1 MNTKPVFSKPGDSMW
16 QEDKPDIEAH
26 SSTQFVYNANH
37 SLALNMQ
44 RQRLPTFKYRSH
56 IIYLLEKYQTLVLI
70 GETGCGKSTQLPQY
84 LLESGWCSDGKMIG
98 ITEPRR
104 VAATS
109 LANRVADE
117 RNCILGT
124 EVGYSIRFDNSTDE
138 TTKIKYMTEGI
149 LLRELMNDPLL
160 TSYSVIVVDEVHERT
175 LLTDIIMGLM
185 KKIIRKRKSL
195 RIVVC
200 SATVD
205 AEQLRD
211 FFNTNVTK
219 DSAKDTATILT
230 VEGRLY
236 PVDIFYVQE
245 PVANYV
251 NSVVDTVLKIHEK
264 GEPGDI
270 LAFLTGLD
278 EVDQAVSLLS
288 EHAKLIKEGKLKL
301 LPLAMYGSLPNS
313 EQLKVFW
320 RAAKDTRKVIVA
332 TNIAETSITIPNIVY
347 VIDCGFVKI
356 PWYETETQT
365 NSLVIV
371 PVSKAS
377 ANQRAGRAGRTRNGE
392 AYRLYTEEAYTD
404 LFEATPP
411 EMQRSDLAPA
421 ILQLKALGI
430 DNVLRFNFPSAP
442 PSKNLLAGLELLYA
456 LGAIDSNG
464 ELTTPLGVTMA
475 EMPLEP
481 VFAKSLIVSG
491 EMSCSEE
498 LSTILAM
505 LQVQNVFI
513 RPAGGQASIK
523 ARIAHRKFEVEEGDL
538 LTLLNVY
545 TAYEK
550 NSRTTSW
557 CQQNFLNSKALRRT
571 TEIRIQ
577 MHSMMKRLAIP
588 LVSCNGNVEQ
598 ILKCITAGLFPK
610 AAYLHYTGVY
620 KTVRGN
626 KDLYVHPNSCLYTL
640 QQPQWVL
647 FCEVLQTNKT
657 YMKDITVIQPEWLL
671 ELAPHFY
678 EKTAL
683 DSI

>member
-1 MNTKPVFSKPGDSMW
+1 MSTKPIFFKPGDSMW
-16 QEDKPDIEAH
+16 QEDKPDIDVH
-26 SSTQFVYNANH
+26 SCTQFVYNAHH
-37 SLALNMQ
+37 SLALDMQ
-44 RQRLPTFKYRSH
+44 RQRLPTFKYKSH

-84 LLESGWCSDGKMIG
+84 LLEAGWCTDGKIIG

-124 EVGYSIRFDNSTDE
+124 EVGYSIRFDNCTDE
-138 TTKIKYMTEGI
+138 TTRIKYMTEGI
-149 LLRELMNDPLL
+149 LLRELMGDPLL
-160 TSYSVIVVDEVHERT
+160 TSYSVIVIDEVHERT
-175 LLTDIIMGLM
+175 LLTDIIMGLL
-185 KKIIRKRKSL
+185 KKIMRKRKSL
-195 RIVVC
+195 KIVVC

-211 FFNTNVTK
+211 FFNTGTV
-219 DSAKDTATILT
+219 KDTAVIMN

-236 PVDIFYVQE
+236 PVDIYFVKE

-251 NSVVDTVLKIHEK
+251 TSVVDTVLKIHEHE
-264 GEPGDI
+264 EPGDV

-332 TNIAETSITIPNIVY
+332 TNIAETSITIPNVVY
-347 VIDCGFVKI
+347 VIDCGFVKV
-356 PWYETETQT
+356 PWFEAETQT

-377 ANQRAGRAGRTRNGE
+377 ANQRAGRAGRVRSGK
-392 AYRLYTEEAYTD
+392 AYRLYVEEAYNE

-442 PSKNLLAGLELLYA
+442 PSKNLLTGLELLYA

-481 VFAKSLIVSG
+481 VLAKSLIVSG
-491 EMSCSEE
+491 EMECSEE
-498 LSTILAM
+498 LTTVLAM

-513 RPAGGQASIK
+513 RPAGGQAAIK
-523 ARIAHRKFEVEEGDL
+523 ARVAHRKFEVEEGDL
-538 LTLLNVY
+538 LTMLNVY

-550 NSRTTSW
+550 NKTSNW
-557 CQQNFLNSKALRRT
+557 CQKQFLNYKALRRA
-571 TEIRIQ
+571 TEIRMQ
-577 MHSMMKRLAIP
+577 MHSMMKRLR
-588 LVSCNGNVEQ
+588 NVQQ

-626 KDLYVHPNSCLYTL
+626 RDLYIHPTSCLYTL
-640 QQPQWVL
+640 QQPQWLL

-678 EKTAL
+678 ERTSL
-683 DSI
+683 ETV

>member
-1 MNTKPVFSKPGDSMW
+1 M
-16 QEDKPDIEAH
+16 
-26 SSTQFVYNANH
+26 VYRWENNRNH
-37 SLALNMQ
+37 
-44 RQRLPTFKYRSH
+44 
-56 IIYLLEKYQTLVLI
+56 
-70 GETGCGKSTQLPQY
+70 
-84 LLESGWCSDGKMIG
+84 
-98 ITEPRR
+98 
-104 VAATS
+104 
-109 LANRVADE
+109 
-117 RNCILGT
+117 GT
-124 EVGYSIRFDNSTDE
+124 EKGCSHLFGESCCGR
-138 TTKIKYMTEGI
+138 TKLYFGHRSRLFYTFRQLYGRNNEDQEGI
-149 LLRELMNDPLL
+149 LLRELMGDPLL
-160 TSYSVIVVDEVHERT
+160 TSYSVIVIDEVHERT
-175 LLTDIIMGLM
+175 LLTDIIMGLL
-185 KKIIRKRKSL
+185 KKIMRKRKSL
-195 RIVVC
+195 KIVVC

-211 FFNTNVTK
+211 FFNTGTV
-219 DSAKDTATILT
+219 KDTAVIMN

-236 PVDIFYVQE
+236 PVDIYFVKE

-251 NSVVDTVLKIHEK
+251 TSVVDTVLKIHEHE
-264 GEPGDI
+264 EPGDV

-332 TNIAETSITIPNIVY
+332 TNIAETSITIPNVVY
-347 VIDCGFVKI
+347 VIDCGFVKV
-356 PWYETETQT
+356 PWFEAETQT

-377 ANQRAGRAGRTRNGE
+377 ANQRAGRAGRVRSGK
-392 AYRLYTEEAYTD
+392 AYRLYVEEAYNE

-442 PSKNLLAGLELLYA
+442 PSKNLLTGLELLYA

-481 VFAKSLIVSG
+481 VLAKSLIVSG
-491 EMSCSEE
+491 EMECSEE
-498 LSTILAM
+498 LTTVLAM

-513 RPAGGQASIK
+513 RPAGGQAAIK
-523 ARIAHRKFEVEEGDL
+523 ARVAHRKFEVEEGDL
-538 LTLLNVY
+538 LTMLNVY

-550 NSRTTSW
+550 NKTSNW
-557 CQQNFLNSKALRRT
+557 CQKQFLNYKALRRA
-571 TEIRIQ
+571 TEIRMQ
-577 MHSMMKRLAIP
+577 MHSMMKRLSIP
-588 LVSCNGNVEQ
+588 LISCNGNVQQ

-626 KDLYVHPNSCLYTL
+626 RDLYIHPTSCLYTL
-640 QQPQWVL
+640 QQPQWLL

-678 EKTAL
+678 ERTSL
-683 DSI
+683 ETV

>member
-1 MNTKPVFSKPGDSMW
+1 MSTKPIFVKPGDSMW
-16 QEDKPDIEAH
+16 QEDKPDIDAH
-26 SSTQFVYNANH
+26 SCTQFVYNAHH
-37 SLALNMQ
+37 SLALDMQ
-44 RQRLPTFKYRSH
+44 RQRLPTFRYKSH
-56 IIYLLEKYQTLVLI
+56 IVYLLEKYQTLVLV

-84 LLESGWCSDGKMIG
+84 
-98 ITEPRR
+98 
-104 VAATS
+104 
-109 LANRVADE
+109 
-117 RNCILGT
+117 
-124 EVGYSIRFDNSTDE
+124 
-138 TTKIKYMTEGI
+138 MTEGI
-149 LLRELMNDPLL
+149 LLRELMSDPLL

-175 LLTDIIMGLM
+175 LLTDIIMGLL
-185 KKIIRKRKSL
+185 KKIMRKRRSL
-195 RIVVC
+195 KVVVC

-211 FFNTNVTK
+211 FFNTSTT
-219 DSAKDTATILT
+219 KDTAVIMT

-236 PVDIFYVQE
+236 PVDIFFVRE

-251 NSVVDTVLKIHEK
+251 TAVVDTVLKIHVNE
-264 GEPGDI
+264 EPGDI

-288 EHAKLIKEGKLKL
+288 EHAQLIKEGKLKL

-356 PWYETETQT
+356 PWFEPETQT

-377 ANQRAGRAGRTRNGE
+377 ADQRAGRAGRVQPGK
-392 AYRLYTEEAYTD
+392 AYRLYTEEAYSE

-442 PSKNLLAGLELLYA
+442 PSKNLLTGLELLYA
-456 LGAIDSNG
+456 LGAIDRNG
-464 ELTTPLGVTMA
+464 ELTTPLGMAMA

-481 VFAKSLIVSG
+481 VLAKSLMVSG
-491 EMSCSEE
+491 EMECSEE

-513 RPAGGQASIK
+513 RPAGGQAAIR
-523 ARIAHRKFEVEEGDL
+523 ARVAHRKFEVEEGDL
-538 LTLLNVY
+538 LTMLNVY

-550 NSRTTSW
+550 NKISSW
-557 CQQNFLNSKALRRT
+557 CQKHFLNYKALRRA
-571 TEIRIQ
+571 TEIRTQ
-577 MHSMMKRLAIP
+577 MHYMMKRLKIP
-588 LVSCNGNVEQ
+588 LVSCNGNVQQ

-610 AAYLHYTGVY
+610 AAYLSYTGVY
-620 KTVRGN
+620 QTVRGN
-626 KDLYVHPNSCLYTL
+626 RALHIHPNSCLYTL
-640 QQPQWVL
+640 QQPQWLL

-678 EKTAL
+678 EKTSL
-683 DSI
+683 ETI

>member
-1 MNTKPVFSKPGDSMW
+1 MSTKPVYSKFGDSMW
-16 QEDKPDIEAH
+16 QEDKSDIEAH
-26 SSTQFVYNANH
+26 SSTQFIYNAHH
-37 SLALNMQ
+37 SLALNLQ
-44 RQRLPTFKYRSH
+44 RQQLPTFKYRSH

-84 LLESGWCSDGKMIG
+84 LLEAGWCADGKMIG

-117 RNCILGT
+117 RSCILGT
-124 EVGYSIRFDNSTDE
+124 EVGYSIRFDNYTDE

-149 LLRELMNDPLL
+149 LLRELMSDPLL

-175 LLTDIIMGLM
+175 LLTDIIMGLL

-219 DSAKDTATILT
+219 DSAKDTAVILT

-236 PVDIFYVQE
+236 PVDIFFVNE

-251 NSVVDTVLKIHEK
+251 TSVVNTALKIHETK
-264 GEPGDI
+264 EPGDI

-288 EHAKLIKEGKLKL
+288 EHAKLVKEGKLKL

-347 VIDCGFVKI
+347 VIDCGFVKL

-365 NSLVIV
+365 NSLIIV

-377 ANQRAGRAGRTRNGE
+377 ANQRAGRAGRVRTGE
-392 AYRLYTEEAYTD
+392 TYRLYTEEAYSE

-464 ELTTPLGVTMA
+464 ELTTPLGMTMA
-475 EMPLEP
+475 EMPLEA
-481 VFAKSLIVSG
+481 VLAKSLIVSG
-491 EMSCSEE
+491 EMGCSVE

-513 RPAGGQASIK
+513 RPAGGQAAIK
-523 ARIAHRKFEVEEGDL
+523 ARVAHRKFEVEEGDL

-550 NSRTTSW
+550 NKTPSW
-557 CQQNFLNSKALRRT
+557 CQKLFLNNKALRRA
-571 TEIRIQ
+571 TEIRTQ
-577 MHSMMKRLAIP
+577 MQSMMKRLNIS

-620 KTVRGN
+620 KTIRGN
-626 KDLYVHPNSCLYTL
+626 KDLHIHPNSCLYTL
-640 QQPQWVL
+640 QQPQWLL

-657 YMKDITVIQPEWLL
+657 YMKDITVIKPEWLL

-678 EKTAL
+678 EKTFL
-683 DSI
+683 EPI

>member
-1 MNTKPVFSKPGDSMW
+1 MSSKPVFSKPGDSMW
-16 QEDKPDIEAH
+16 QEDKPDIDVH
-26 SSTQFVYNANH
+26 SSTQFVYNAHH
-37 SLALNMQ
+37 SLALDMQ
-44 RQRLPTFKYRSH
+44 RKRLPTFNYRSH

-84 LLESGWCSDGKMIG
+84 LLEAGWCTDGKMIG

-109 LANRVADE
+109 LANRVGDE

-124 EVGYSIRFDNSTDE
+124 EVGYSIRFDNCTDE

-175 LLTDIIMGLM
+175 LLTDIIMGLL
-185 KKIIRKRKSL
+185 KKIIRKRKRL

-211 FFNTNVTK
+211 FFNTNTTK
-219 DSAKDTATILT
+219 DSTKDTAIILT

-236 PVDIFYVQE
+236 PVDIFYVKE

-251 NSVVDTVLKIHEK
+251 TSVVDTALKIHET
-264 GEPGDI
+264 EESGDI

-288 EHAKLIKEGKLKL
+288 EHAKLIKEGKQKL

-356 PWYETETQT
+356 PWYEVETQT

-377 ANQRAGRAGRTRNGE
+377 ADQRAGRAGRVRTGK
-392 AYRLYTEEAYTD
+392 AYRLYTEQAYSE
-404 LFEATPP
+404 LFESTPP

-442 PSKNLLAGLELLYA
+442 PSKNLLTGLELLYA

-464 ELTTPLGVTMA
+464 ELTAPLGLTMA

-481 VFAKSLIVSG
+481 VLAKSLIVSG
-491 EMSCSEE
+491 EMECSEE
-498 LSTILAM
+498 LSIILAM

-513 RPAGGQASIK
+513 RPAGGQAAIK

-538 LTLLNVY
+538 LSFLNVY

-550 NSRTTSW
+550 NKTPSW
-557 CQQNFLNSKALRRT
+557 CQKHFLNHKALRRA
-571 TEIRIQ
+571 TEIKAQ
-577 MHSMMKRLAIP
+577 MHCMMRRLDIP
-588 LVSCNGNVEQ
+588 LISCNGNVQQ
-598 ILKCITAGLFPK
+598 ILKCLTAGLFPK
-610 AAYLHYTGVY
+610 AGYLHYTGVY

-626 KDLYVHPNSCLYTL
+626 RDLYIHPNSCLYTL
-640 QQPQWVL
+640 QQPQWLL

-678 EKTAL
+678 EKKSL
-683 DSI
+683 EPI

>member
-1 MNTKPVFSKPGDSMW
+1 MYAKPVFSKPGDSMW
-16 QEDKPDIEAH
+16 QEDKPDIDAH
-26 SSTQFVYNANH
+26 SSTQFVYNAHH
-37 SLALNMQ
+37 SLAMDMQ
-44 RQRLPTFKYRSH
+44 RQRLPIFKTRNH

-84 LLESGWCSDGKMIG
+84 LLEAGWCSDGKMIG

-124 EVGYSIRFDNSTDE
+124 EVGYSIRFDNYIDE

-149 LLRELMNDPLL
+149 LLRELMSDPLL
-160 TSYSVIVVDEVHERT
+160 TSYSVVVIDEVHERT
-175 LLTDIIMGLM
+175 LLTDIIMGLL

-195 RIVVC
+195 RVVVC

-211 FFNTNVTK
+211 FFNTNTTTDSTK
-219 DSAKDTATILT
+219 DSAVILT

-236 PVDIFYVQE
+236 PVDIFYAKE

-251 NSVVDTVLKIHEK
+251 TGVVDTVLKIHEK
-264 GEPGDI
+264 EEPGDI

-278 EVDQAVSLLS
+278 EVDQAVALLT
-288 EHAKLIKEGKLKL
+288 EHAKLVKEDKLQL
-301 LPLAMYGSLPNS
+301 LPLAMYGSLPNA

-320 RAAKDTRKVIVA
+320 RAGKDTRKVIVA

-356 PWYETETQT
+356 PWFEAETQT
-365 NSLVIV
+365 NNLVIV

-377 ANQRAGRAGRTRNGE
+377 ADQRAGRAGRVRTGK
-392 AYRLYTEEAYTD
+392 AYRLYTEEAYSE
-404 LFEATPP
+404 LFDATPP
-411 EMQRSDLAPA
+411 EMQRSDLASA

-442 PSKNLLAGLELLYA
+442 PSKNLLTGLELLYA

-464 ELTTPLGVTMA
+464 ELTTPLGMTMA

-491 EMSCSEE
+491 EMGCSNE
-498 LSTILAM
+498 LATILAM
-505 LQVQNVFI
+505 FQVQNVLI
-513 RPAGGQASIK
+513 RPGGGQAAIK
-523 ARIAHRKFEVEEGDL
+523 ARVAHRKFEVEEGDL
-538 LTLLNVY
+538 LTMLNVY
-545 TAYEK
+545 TAYERNK
-550 NSRTTSW
+550 TASW
-557 CQQNFLNSKALRRT
+557 CQKQFLNYKALRRA
-571 TEIRIQ
+571 TEIRTQI
-577 MHSMMKRLAIP
+577 HRMMKRLDIP
-588 LVSCNGNVEQ
+588 LVSCNGNVQQ

-626 KDLYVHPNSCLYTL
+626 RDLYIHPNSCLYTL
-640 QQPQWVL
+640 QQPQWLL
-647 FCEVLQTNKT
+647 FCEILQTNKT

-678 EKTAL
+678 ESTSL
-683 DSI
+683 ESI

>member
-1 MNTKPVFSKPGDSMW
+1 MSTKPIFFKPGDSMW
-16 QEDKPDIEAH
+16 QEDKPDIDVH
-26 SSTQFVYNANH
+26 SCTQFVYNAHH
-37 SLALNMQ
+37 SLALDMQ
-44 RQRLPTFKYRSH
+44 RQRLPIFKYKSH

-84 LLESGWCSDGKMIG
+84 LLEAGWCTDGKIIG

-124 EVGYSIRFDNSTDE
+124 EVGYSIRFDNCTDE
-138 TTKIKYMTEGI
+138 RTRIKYMTEGI
-149 LLRELMNDPLL
+149 LLRELMSDPLL

-175 LLTDIIMGLM
+175 LLTDIIMGLL
-185 KKIIRKRKSL
+185 KKIMRKRRSL
-195 RIVVC
+195 KIVVC

-211 FFNTNVTK
+211 FFNTGTI
-219 DSAKDTATILT
+219 KDTAVIMN

-236 PVDIFYVQE
+236 PVDIFFVKE

-251 NSVVDTVLKIHEK
+251 TSVVDTVLKIHEHE
-264 GEPGDI
+264 EPGDI

-278 EVDQAVSLLS
+278 EVDQAVTLLS

-347 VIDCGFVKI
+347 VIDCGFVKV
-356 PWYETETQT
+356 PWFEAETQT

-377 ANQRAGRAGRTRNGE
+377 ANQRAGRAGRVRSGK
-392 AYRLYTEEAYTD
+392 AYRLYVEEAYNE

-442 PSKNLLAGLELLYA
+442 PSKNLLTGLELLYA

-481 VFAKSLIVSG
+481 VLAKSLIVSG
-491 EMSCSEE
+491 EMECSEE
-498 LSTILAM
+498 LTTILAM

-513 RPAGGQASIK
+513 RPAGGQAAIK
-523 ARIAHRKFEVEEGDL
+523 ARVAHRKFEVEEGDL
-538 LTLLNVY
+538 LTMLNVY

-550 NSRTTSW
+550 NKTSNW
-557 CQQNFLNSKALRRT
+557 CQKQFLNYKALRRA
-571 TEIRIQ
+571 TEIRMQ
-577 MHSMMKRLAIP
+577 MHCMMKRLNIP
-588 LVSCNGNVEQ
+588 LISCDGNVQE

-626 KDLYVHPNSCLYTL
+626 RDLYIHPTSCLYTL
-640 QQPQWVL
+640 QQPQWLL

-678 EKTAL
+678 ERTSL
-683 DSI
+683 ETI

>member
-1 MNTKPVFSKPGDSMW
+1 MFRLLFSKPGDSTW
-16 QEDKPDIEAH
+16 QEDRPDIDAH
-26 SSTQFVYNANH
+26 SSTQFVYNAHH
-37 SLALNMQ
+37 SLALDMQ
-44 RQRLPTFKYRSH
+44 RQRLPIFKNKDH
-56 IIYLLEKYQTLVLI
+56 IIYLLEKYQTLVLV
-70 GETGCGKSTQLPQY
+70 GETGCGKSTQVPQY
-84 LLESGWCSDGKMIG
+84 LLEAGWCADGKKIG

-104 VAATS
+104 VAVTS

-124 EVGYSIRFDNSTDE
+124 TVGYCIRFDDYTDE
-138 TTKIKYMTEGI
+138 TTRIKYMTEGI
-149 LLRELMNDPLL
+149 LLRELMRDPLL
-160 TSYSVIVVDEVHERT
+160 TSYSVIILDEVHERT
-175 LLTDIIMGLM
+175 LLTDIIMGLL

-195 RIVVC
+195 RIIVS

-205 AEQLRD
+205 AEELRD
-211 FFNTNVTK
+211 FFNVNTMK
-219 DSAKDTATILT
+219 DSNKNSAVIMS

-236 PVDIFYVQE
+236 PVDVFFLKE
-245 PVANYV
+245 PMANYI
-251 NSVVDTVLKIHEK
+251 NGVVDTALKIHDTE
-264 GEPGDI
+264 ESGDI

-288 EHAKLIKEGKLKL
+288 EHAKLIKDDKQKL
-301 LPLAMYGSLPNS
+301 LPLPMYGSLPNA

-356 PWYETETQT
+356 PWFEAETQT

-371 PVSKAS
+371 PISKAS
-377 ANQRAGRAGRTRNGE
+377 ANQRAGRAGRVRTGKVF
-392 AYRLYTEEAYTD
+392 RLYTKEAYTE

-442 PSKNLLAGLELLYA
+442 PSKNLVTGLELLYT

-464 ELTTPLGVTMA
+464 DLTMPLGLTMA

-481 VFAKSLIVSG
+481 VLAKSLITSG
-491 EMSCSEE
+491 EMGCSEE
-498 LSTILAM
+498 ITTIFAM

-513 RPAGGQASIK
+513 QPGGGQAVLK

-545 TAYEK
+545 TAFEQNK
-550 NSRTTSW
+550 TPAW
-557 CQQNFLNSKALRRT
+557 CQKYFLNHKVLRRA
-571 TEIRIQ
+571 TEIRVQ
-577 MHSMMKRLAIP
+577 MHKMLKHLDIP
-588 LVSCNGNVEQ
+588 LVSCNGNIQQ
-598 ILKCITAGLFPK
+598 ILKCLTAGLFPK
-610 AAYLHYTGVY
+610 AAYLHYTGTY
-620 KTVRGN
+620 RTVRGN
-626 KDLYVHPNSCLYTL
+626 KDLYIHPNSCLYTL
-640 QQPQWVL
+640 KQPQWLL
-647 FCEVLQTNKT
+647 FCEILQTNKT
-657 YMKDITVIQPEWLL
+657 YMKDLTVIQPEMLL
-671 ELAPHFY
+671 DAAPHFY
-678 EKTAL
+678 ERTSL
-683 DSI
+683 DSV

>member
-1 MNTKPVFSKPGDSMW
+1 MSTKPIFFKPGDSMW
-16 QEDKPDIEAH
+16 QEDKPDIDVH
-26 SSTQFVYNANH
+26 SCTQFVYNAHH
-37 SLALNMQ
+37 SLALDMQ
-44 RQRLPTFKYRSH
+44 RQRLPTFKYKSH

-84 LLESGWCSDGKMIG
+84 LLEAGWCTDGKIIG

-124 EVGYSIRFDNSTDE
+124 EVGYSIRFDNCTDE
-138 TTKIKYMTEGI
+138 TTRIKYMTEGI
-149 LLRELMNDPLL
+149 LLRELMGDPLL
-160 TSYSVIVVDEVHERT
+160 TSYSVIVIDEVHERT
-175 LLTDIIMGLM
+175 LLTDIIMGLL
-185 KKIIRKRKSL
+185 KKIMRKRKSL
-195 RIVVC
+195 KIVVC

-211 FFNTNVTK
+211 FFNTGTV
-219 DSAKDTATILT
+219 KDTAVIMN

-236 PVDIFYVQE
+236 PVDIYFVKE

-251 NSVVDTVLKIHEK
+251 TSVVDTVLKIHEHE
-264 GEPGDI
+264 EPGDV

-332 TNIAETSITIPNIVY
+332 TNIAETSITIPNVVY
-347 VIDCGFVKI
+347 VIDCGFVKV
-356 PWYETETQT
+356 PWFEAETQT

-377 ANQRAGRAGRTRNGE
+377 ANQRAGRAGRVRSGK
-392 AYRLYTEEAYTD
+392 AYRLYVEEAYNE

-442 PSKNLLAGLELLYA
+442 PSKNLLTGLELLYA

-481 VFAKSLIVSG
+481 VLAKSLIVSG
-491 EMSCSEE
+491 EMECSEE
-498 LSTILAM
+498 LTTVLAM

-513 RPAGGQASIK
+513 RPAGGQAAIK
-523 ARIAHRKFEVEEGDL
+523 ARVAHRKFEVEEGDL
-538 LTLLNVY
+538 LTMLNVY

-550 NSRTTSW
+550 NKTSNW
-557 CQQNFLNSKALRRT
+557 CQKQFLNYKALRRA
-571 TEIRIQ
+571 TEIRMQ
-577 MHSMMKRLAIP
+577 MHSMMKRLSIP
-588 LVSCNGNVEQ
+588 LISCNGNVQQ

-626 KDLYVHPNSCLYTL
+626 RDLYIHPTSCLYTL
-640 QQPQWVL
+640 QQPQWLL

-678 EKTAL
+678 ERTSL
-683 DSI
+683 ETV